1 MAVFQALLCIWIHLT
16 LNQDTVRQKVHFIM
30 EETEAQRGKVM
41 AKTTESVREQTLE
54 LNSGNLAPETYYFV
68 TH

>member
-1 MAVFQALLCIWIHLT
+1 M
-16 LNQDTVRQKVHFIM
+16 RQKVHFIM